1 LSAGCACKCT
11 RPASS
16 NQRAISLNIRQWRA
30 SSCKV
35 AALLSVHP
43 GFHSVHSSGVN
54 LPRKTTLM
62 VTIKTKKTKHH
73 PLVGDFRV
81 DSSPVDL
88 ARGDPPR
95 LTTRTHTHTHTEA
108 RFSTRTEVPP
118 ALRSFSCS
126 SHSRF
131 QRLYFIGD
139 TFRETIGKS
148 LASLCARHHKAERC
162 F

>member
-1 LSAGCACKCT
+1 MQMYSARLVQSARHLTQHPPMESKLMQGGRAVISASRLSLSAQQWSQFTKKDDPYGHHQNQKNKTSSACWGLPSGLLAGGPCT
-11 RPASS
+11 R
-16 NQRAISLNIRQWRA
+16 R
-30 SSCKV
+30 
-35 AALLSVHP
+35 
-43 GFHSVHSSGVN
+43 
-54 LPRKTTLM
+54 
-62 VTIKTKKTKHH
+62 
-73 PLVGDFRV
+73 
-81 DSSPVDL
+81 SPQADN
-88 ARGDPPR
+88 
-95 LTTRTHTHTHTEA
+95 THTHTHTEA

-126 SHSRF
+126 LHSRF